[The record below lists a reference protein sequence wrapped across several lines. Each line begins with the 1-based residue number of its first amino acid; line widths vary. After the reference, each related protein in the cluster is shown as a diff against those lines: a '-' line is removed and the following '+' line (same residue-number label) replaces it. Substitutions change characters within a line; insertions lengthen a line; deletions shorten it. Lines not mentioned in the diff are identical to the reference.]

1 MCGDLTTGVRDEV
14 KSRAELQKDLKKK
27 EKNKIK
33 QMNKHDRKAYMK
45 KQGKGRR

>member
-1 MCGDLTTGVRDEV
+1 MTTGVRDEL
-14 KSRAELQKDLKKK
+14 KSRADLQKDLKKK

>member
-1 MCGDLTTGVRDEV
+1 MRDEV

-27 EKNKIK
+27 EQNKIK
-33 QMNKHDRKAYMK
+33 QMNKYERKAYMK

>member
-1 MCGDLTTGVRDEV
+1 MTTGVRDEV

-27 EKNKIK
+27 AQNKIK
-33 QMNKHDRKAYMK
+33 QMNKHERKAYMK